1 MRKEGIKLSL
11 FKHHGRRLAAIGV
24 GVTLLVLGLQATA
37 QAVPTVSA
45 VAPGSGPT
53 TCAVVITGTGFLDF
67 PQAQQDL
74 TFVGPA
80 AGAGDD
86 VAVTDANWFAISDTE
101 IWASVPVLVPGTT
114 YMVQVTDPTGGV
126 PAGTFLSTTG
136 AGACA
141 PTITGFTPA
150 CGEAGTVVTITGTN
164 LLGPDLAGG
173 EVRFNPYS
181 NSEIATHSVP
191 DVDEPTSLSVIVPT
205 TAADG
210 KIQVTTFATAGGTV
224 FSDALFQVPPPD
236 CPPPGAAGHPR
247 SITLALKKHLV
258 AKGKVTSTE
267 DPAFTECAA
276 GVPVKIQRRKSGHW
290 KNVGSTTTSDTG
302 AYKVKIK
309 DKPGKYRAKAPKV
322 DVGEPAE
329 TCAPAKSATRK
340 HSH

>member
-1 MRKEGIKLSL
+1 
-11 FKHHGRRLAAIGV
+11 
-24 GVTLLVLGLQATA
+24 
-37 QAVPTVSA
+37 
-45 VAPGSGPT
+45 
-53 TCAVVITGTGFLDF
+53 
-67 PQAQQDL
+67 
-74 TFVGPA
+74 
-80 AGAGDD
+80 
-86 VAVTDANWFAISDTE
+86 
-101 IWASVPVLVPGTT
+101 LVPGTT
-114 YMVQVTDPTGGV
+114 YTVTVEDPSATNTTG
-126 PAGTFLSTTG
+126 GTFLSTTG

-141 PTITGFTPA
+141 PTIASFTPA
-150 CGEAGTVVTITGTN
+150 CGSAGDTIVITGTN
-164 LLGPDLAGG
+164 LLGPNLTGG
-173 EVRFNPYS
+173 DVFFSPY
-181 NSEIATHSVP
+181 ATAATQPVP
-191 DVDEPTSLSVIVPT
+191 DVSEPTTISAIVPSDAT
-205 TAADG
+205 DG
-210 KIQVTTFATAGGTV
+210 PIKVTTFSTTGGTV
-224 FSDALFQVPPPD
+224 FSTTDFDVPPPD
-236 CPPPGAAGHPR
+236 CVTTPTGGHPR